1 MSKRS
6 RLTKVLMEVLWVR
19 RSSGLGALVVVIVV
33 AAAVFAPWVTP
44 YSPAEQNLLNRFS
57 PPTAEHW
64 FGTDNFGRDLFT
76 RVVYGARISLAV
88 GVVSVLIAVA
98 VGGFLGLLSGFLGG
112 LVDRIINFF
121 VEIIMAFP
129 LLLLAIAVLAAL
141 GPGIGNV
148 MIAIGI
154 SSVPLFARVVR
165 AETRALRERDFITA
179 ATSLGASSM
188 RLLLKHI
195 TPNVIASLV
204 VLASTRIATAMLAE
218 AGLSFLGIGIRPPTA
233 SWGVMV
239 ADGRVFLER
248 APWLALIPGAAVMVT
263 VLAFNLVG
271 DGLRDALDVRSGS
284 GGGAKNNR

>member
-6 RLTKVLMEVLWVR
+6 RLTKVLLEVLWVR

-33 AAAVFAPWVTP
+33 AAAVFAPWVTS

-112 LVDRIINFF
+112 IVDRIINFF

>member
-1 MSKRS
+1 MSRRS
-6 RLTKVLMEVLWVR
+6 RLAKVLLEVLWVR
-19 RSSGLGALVVVIVV
+19 RSSGLGVVLVVIVV
-33 AAAVFAPWVTP
+33 LAALFAPWVTP

-57 PPTAEHW
+57 PPSAEHW

-112 LVDRIINFF
+112 FVDRIINFF

-141 GPGIGNV
+141 GPGIENV
-148 MIAIGI
+148 MIAIGV

-179 ATSLGASSM
+179 ATSLGASSL

-195 TPNVIASLV
+195 TPNVLASLV

-248 APWLALIPGAAVMVT
+248 APWLALIPGGAVMLT

-284 GGGAKNNR
+284 GGGAAKSR